1 MIEFDE
7 NLKTYVCPYCGC
19 KQSFEGSCEKL
30 IAIDALENYSK
41 GYIVSKDACVSMYIL
56 ECLNKCCGEITL
68 VAWNEVTKKQY
79 DILPRVTFKHFPDYI
94 PQQIR
99 ADYEEGSVILQD
111 SPKAAATLFRRC
123 LQGMIHDFWS
133 IKEKNL
139 NAEITQLKDRIDARQ
154 WKALDGL
161 RKIGNIGAHMES
173 DVNLIVDVKA
183 DEAEKLQKMIELL
196 FKQWYINRQE
206 REQLYAEIV
215 QTSENKEQ
223 QRKNEK

>member
-7 NLKTYVCPYCGC
+7 KFYKYVCPYCDC
-19 KQSFEGSCEKL
+19 MQSFAMEYEKL
-30 IAIDALENYSK
+30 SAREAFADHLLGVELADEACIDL
-41 GYIVSKDACVSMYIL
+41 YIL
-56 ECLNKCCGEITL
+56 RCINDECRKTTII
-68 VAWNEVTKKQY
+68 AWNEVTKKQY

-139 NAEITQLKDRIDARQ
+139 NAEITQLKDRIDASQ